1 MPTRQV
7 LALCGLL
14 FPTIALPALA
24 APQWKI
30 APPDVYVLV
39 ERFADELELLRLE
52 MGAPKH
58 SGLGFSV
65 EDARPR
71 EVFDQAAA
79 LLRQAKRFSYEQTGK
94 RGGPVDIPDNRDY
107 QPSDVHAVVSAALER
122 LMHVKQANDIPE
134 KVEPRKRDRKKR
146 PTDVYNAI
154 LASSRQL
161 NLMLDQRLAPTDVY
175 TLVTLVNGYAT
186 GILASYEEAQVPEQP
201 VFERRKRP
209 ADVYRRLLKCF
220 EITED
225 IAKRAGLSTLRIS
238 TDRVDF
244 NAVGPPEVYE
254 LATTLLSELDY
265 LHGSVG
271 AGERR
276 FGGLG
281 PDRKWPSDVYQ
292 YAGFLEL
299 QLEAIRQQSER
310 NPRKIGNS
318 GGVSASSDKYGSVK
332 SEPMRE

>member
-7 LALCGLL
+7 LTLCGLL
-14 FPTIALPALA
+14 LSTIALPALA
-24 APQWKI
+24 APPGKI
-30 APPDVYVLV
+30 EPPDVYVLA

-71 EVFDQAAA
+71 EVFDQATA
-79 LLRQAKRFSYEQTGK
+79 LLRKAQRFSYEQTGK
-94 RGGPVDIPDNRDY
+94 RGGPIDIPDNRDY

-122 LMHVKQANDIPE
+122 LTHVKQANDIPE
-134 KVEPRKRDRKKR
+134 KVEPRKRDRKKT
-146 PTDVYNAI
+146 PTDVYSAV
-154 LASSRQL
+154 LTSSRQL
-161 NLMLDQRLAPTDVY
+161 NVMLDQRLAPMDVY
-175 TLVTLVNGYAT
+175 TLVTLASGYAA
-186 GILASYEEAQVPEQP
+186 GILASHESAQLPELP
-201 VFERRKRP
+201 AFERRKRP

-220 EITED
+220 EVTEG

-244 NAVGPPEVYE
+244 DAIGPPEVYE

-271 AGERR
+271 TRERR

-292 YAGFLEL
+292 HAGFLEL

-310 NPRKIGNS
+310 NPR
-318 GGVSASSDKYGSVK
+318 
-332 SEPMRE
+332 R